1 MRIFWAPLNLNVCK
15 VMTGKHLCRG
25 LFLHNTAGWSP
36 ATIFKWDSNTSFSVK
51 SGKFL
56 NLWISKHSSQL
67 YPSQGFCIIQIY
79 YVSSRFSP
87 LCYDYCALFPTL
99 GFILLFFIENHPS
112 HNDIGVGLKLLQS
125 CIQNPLK
132 HLRWCFLLRVVNW
145 FHKKLH
151 RKYLTGLRIRISIGT
166 IFYRKRSWEIPHG
179 QFSILFLYQENILLS
194 Y

>member
-1 MRIFWAPLNLNVCK
+1 MYVKLWQESTCAVVYFFTTLQ
-15 VMTGKHLCRG
+15 
-25 LFLHNTAGWSP
+25 AG
-36 ATIFKWDSNTSFSVK
+36 A
-51 SGKFL
+51 L
-56 NLWISKHSSQL
+56 QL
-67 YPSQGFCIIQIY
+67 YLNETPTQVFLWNLGNSWIYEFQSIPANSIHRKDSESFKKY